1 MKIRV
6 CVMLAC
12 LLATLLF
19 STCACGVE
27 RLKLATTTSVENS
40 GLLAYLLPH
49 FERECS
55 CVVDVIA
62 VGTGQ
67 ALKAGSTGDVDLVMV
82 HAPDLE
88 EMFVADGHGVDRRT
102 FMRNE
107 FVIVG
112 PPADPAAVGG
122 TSDATRALSII
133 REMQAPFISRGDE
146 SGTHHRERQLWQAL
160 GVVPQG
166 DWYKEAGQGMG
177 AVLTMAGNIEAY
189 TLSDIGTY
197 LARTEGLGLE
207 ILVKGDPNL
216 VNPYSVIAVNLEKGD
231 WIKRDLAR
239 RLMDWLCSEQGQE
252 LIGAYEVKGTQLFVP
267 TIEKEN

>member
-82 HAPDLE
+82 HAPDLV

-133 REMQAPFISRGDE
+133 RERCIGEFYYCWSDSDRCWCGNEGCPVECNWGLVEAKGGPKPSYGAMKRAIKAGSR
-146 SGTHHRERQLWQAL
+146 Q
-160 GVVPQG
+160 
-166 DWYKEAGQGMG
+166 
-177 AVLTMAGNIEAY
+177 
-189 TLSDIGTY
+189 
-197 LARTEGLGLE
+197 
-207 ILVKGDPNL
+207 
-216 VNPYSVIAVNLEKGD
+216 
-231 WIKRDLAR
+231 
-239 RLMDWLCSEQGQE
+239 
-252 LIGAYEVKGTQLFVP
+252 
-267 TIEKEN
+267 